1 MRSTVAAAV
10 IAAFHFPHSQVYTAP
25 QRILRNI
32 RRGNLTRLVASLHPR
47 CHQGPNKTA
56 LNRYPEI
63 FAAAAAVA
71 PNAQRILSFGCSTGE
86 ECITL
91 ASYFPGAQIVGTD
104 INPLNLIKARKHR
117 SERIRFVYSSDRIL
131 NGFGGFDAV
140 FCMAVLR
147 TWKRKRITD
156 FYPFDRFAE
165 RALFLESLVRP
176 GGLLVIHGAT
186 YRFGDTVHKCAYET
200 IPVTASQ
207 ETKVYL
213 PDGVTEA
220 VREGCVFRK
229 LKPDALASRRQKVP
243 PFAEASPRLPQQVA
257 A

>member
-1 MRSTVAAAV
+1 MRTTVVAAV
-10 IAAFHFPHSQVYTAP
+10 SAAFQFRQYTAP
-25 QRILRNI
+25 QRLLRNI
-32 RRGNLTRLVASLHPR
+32 RRGQFTRLVASLHPR

-63 FAAAAAVA
+63 FAAAAAAA

-86 ECITL
+86 ECVTL
-91 ASYFPGAQIVGTD
+91 ANYFPDAQIVGTD
-104 INPLNLIKARKHR
+104 INPLNLLKARKHR
-117 SERIRFVYSSDRIL
+117 SERVRFVYAGDRFL
-131 NGFGGFDAV
+131 CGFGGFDAV

-147 TWKRKRITD
+147 TWKRKRVAE

-165 RALFLESLVRP
+165 RAQFLESLVRP
-176 GGLLVIHGAT
+176 GGLLVIHAAT
-186 YRFGDTVHKCAYET
+186 YRFADMMHKCAYET
-200 IPVTASQ
+200 IPVTAFQ

-220 VREGCVFRK
+220 IPEGCIFRK
-229 LKPDALASRRQKVP
+229 LKPDALASLRQKARLL
-243 PFAEASPRLPQQVA
+243 AEARLPQQVA